1 MPRKKI
7 DMWALKSEFND
18 KVMREM
24 GLDMTDEGYVY
35 DMDSTTIIQIK
46 EKFIKYCE
54 DEYEANN
61 LRHNEIELNL
71 IENPRLMETLTLMY
85 LHRRINN
92 KIEAM
97 TQATLPGSQK
107 GYFVLSF
114 LRGNQ
119 VAEMRSGVY
128 ANESVRIFNLI
139 CKINKTSHMY
149 DFTKY
154 DIPIERK

>member
-1 MPRKKI
+1 MPRRKI
-7 DMWALKSEFND
+7 DMQVLKSEFND

-24 GLDMTDEGYVY
+24 GLDMTDEGYIY
-35 DMDSTTIIQIK
+35 DMDTTTIIQIK

-71 IENPRLMETLTLMY
+71 IENPRLMENLTLMF
-85 LHRRINN
+85 LNRRINN

-97 TQATLPGSQK
+97 TQAAIPGSAR

-119 VAEMRSGVY
+119 VAEMRSDAYV
-128 ANESVRIFNLI
+128 NESVRIFNLI
-139 CKINKTSHMY
+139 CKINKTINMY
-149 DFTKY
+149 DFDKF
-154 DIPIERK
+154 DIVIERK